1 MLSLGT
7 VEAFYFENLLQPTQ
21 TSLSYVSPFTDLKH
35 MSKMVRLGTTY
46 YRDPVTI
53 SLESTEGGSQR
64 FNLIHLKS
72 HLKSECTLAIAPLVL
87 VMFPDEATSE
97 T

>member
-7 VEAFYFENLLQPTQ
+7 VEAFYFESLLQPSQ
-21 TSLSYVSPFTDLKH
+21 TSLNYVSCFIDLKH
-35 MSKMVRLGTTY
+35 MSKVLRLGTTY
-46 YRDPVTI
+46 YRDPKTI

-64 FNLIHLKS
+64 FNLIHPKS
-72 HLKSECTLAIAPLVL
+72 HLKSECTRTTAPLVL
-87 VMFPDEATSE
+87 VIFPDEATSE